1 MCDTLCA
8 LGPVSAAGLTML
20 AKNSDRPPTEA
31 QPLEWHPARD
41 EATTRTTY
49 LTIDGAGSPTVPF
62 LGSRPSWIWGVEH
75 GVNDAGVA
83 IGNEAVWTTVDPAGA
98 PEALIGMDLVRLGL
112 ERATTAAEAVE
123 VMTALLERH
132 GQGGPCH
139 PGGGQSYWSS
149 FLVAD
154 ATSAVVLETS
164 GREWA
169 TEAVDGTRAISNRL
183 TIPAFHDRLHPD
195 TGGLIEHF
203 VDPRLEAS
211 QAVLAA
217 APGDVAATKAHLR
230 SHVGN
235 DGYSVCMHA
244 PAADATTASM
254 ITLLGGP
261 RPRGWFL
268 LGRPCRS
275 VYVPLWVG
283 RDLGTPPSWER
294 FAGLRDEHRDVT
306 RALEAEL
313 DADAADDDQWGPE
326 AWARVDALLSSLG
339 L

>member
-1 MCDTLCA
+1 VCDALCA
-8 LGPVSAAGLTML
+8 LPPAGAAGVTLF
-20 AKNSDRPPTEA
+20 AKNSDRPPAEA

-41 EATTRTTY
+41 EDRTTTTY
-49 LTIDGAGSPTVPF
+49 LEIDGAGRPTVPF
-62 LGSRPSWIWGVEH
+62 LGSRPAWMWGVEH
-75 GVNDAGVA
+75 GVNEAGVA
-83 IGNEAVWTTVDPAGA
+83 IGNEAVWTTLDPTGA
-98 PEALIGMDLVRLGL
+98 PDALIGMDLVRLGL
-112 ERATTAAEAVE
+112 ERATTAGEAIDVI
-123 VMTALLERH
+123 TTLLERH
-132 GQGGPCH
+132 GQGGACH
-139 PGGGQSYWSS
+139 PDTGHAYWSS

-154 ATSAVVLETS
+154 AQSAVVLETS

-169 TEAVDGTRAISNRL
+169 TEPVRATRAISNRL

-195 TGGLIEHF
+195 THGLTERY
-203 VDPRLEAS
+203 VDPRLDAS
-211 QAVLAA
+211 GALLAS

-230 SHVGN
+230 NHVGN

-254 ITLLGGP
+254 ITLLGGE

-283 RDLGTPPSWER
+283 RELGTPPAWQR

-306 RALEAEL
+306 FALEAGL
-313 DADAADDDQWGPE
+313 DADAADDDEWGPE
-326 AWARVDALLSSLG
+326 AWRRVDDLLTSIG